1 MLLISIVAQVQWG
14 DSIAFDYENQLV
26 YHFKTYYGVIIDTV
40 GIYSLEDFYMGKVD
54 SLVYAMYYS
63 RLQSAIRS
71 GGSSGIIDKITVP
84 IAMPRGLGFLGGNQA
99 QIDIGGNQRIEF
111 GGSRNTQIGP
121 QFGGGASFP
130 QLKMKQVLDVKV
142 KGVIGTKLHIDIDH
156 NSEEVDETRKRVR
169 LYYQGEED
177 EVFQL
182 VEFGDAS
189 RLSFPNTR
197 YSSLPLGSSSGS
209 LFGIRADMKF
219 AGLKSTF
226 VLAREKGKAE
236 SKSLKLS
243 GQTAVDTFYARDYE
257 KKKFFYIG
265 EEDSVIILRVFLDD
279 NDPTNDQPLGAR
291 IAKACYEANESSLCQ
306 VGTFHEIKR
315 DSGYRYVGRNIIEML
330 FPVDDQYKIGVYYVT
345 VNNEQKGDISPS
357 RDTMLLKVIKLEGQT
372 FVDEHSTPEERAIWD
387 LSLKNVY
394 YIGFDSTTT
403 YIQMSIYRD
412 DPNIDPD
419 GENNR
424 TFLQILGLDANGD
437 NFVDA
442 TFLAPNGKYYPILYN
457 GYVIFPDFK
466 PFASESLS
474 VRDTVMY
481 MKYNLLGN
489 EGRRYY
495 MVALRQKSVDVV
507 QLPPGVQKGSVVVTV
522 NGKKLSEGKD
532 YVVDYVTGELRFKTY
547 IDPNA
552 TIDITYATGSLFE
565 LRQKSVLGIRNTY
578 QLGDK
583 LTFGNTILMR
593 SVSGMGF
600 RPVLGEEGNRTRILE
615 FDVRGDIDLPVVDKL
630 LFRIPGYQSSRASR
644 LVLSG
649 EYAQSFPV
657 ISTTGSAYIDDMENI
672 DIPEAV
678 SISPKDWHFGSPP
691 VDEFNTLFD
700 TSYYARYLRWR
711 GYYIKKREIYPPS
724 AYNNNDREGDRQE
737 GFLAFY
743 YGAQVPGSQDNWFA
757 VTTLLDKGGRDFS
770 MVSFIEVVVKGG
782 RGKIGIDVGFDIPE
796 DAPRRD
802 KYGNLKG
809 YNGVLDSEDRNGDCQ
824 IEVSLGEDT
833 GLDGVEGDDNQNVPG
848 DDGNDDYDLYN
859 NPEGTE
865 NNGRL
870 DSEGLVN
877 CKVLNTN
884 ANYFTFI
891 IDLDTTQPVYEY
903 NGWKFYRIPFDK
915 PAYAV
920 GNPTPYNVRYVRLW
934 TRGFT
939 SNDSLFIHKLEFKG
953 TKWLVEKSDTS
964 GSIAVASVSYKTSP
978 EYTPP
983 EPVKASLKYINN
995 EREDEHSLVVAYDGI
1010 LPGLEYSTYRA
1021 LSRPH
1026 DLTFYRKIAFYVK
1039 PTPTTLPPYPVLRF
1053 KFGSDSLNYYFY
1065 DYAITSS
1072 DWREVFIDMDAITR
1086 FKKSIVDSLG
1096 DSLRSDTVYRKGN
1109 FGFRGSPSLLDIKY
1123 YSITLVNPD
1132 DQPITGAIWVDDI
1145 RVIDPKPFNGYATYL
1160 DLSFN
1165 AGDVG
1170 DLRLSLEKK
1179 VAGFKGIMEDRP
1191 SNDNLETINMYSRL
1205 NAGRFFPRRWRLDI
1219 PLTYSMNKNIS
1230 FPKYKT
1236 GTDMLVEEDRYKYG
1250 TFSESRSYSVSFS
1263 KSNSTS
1269 RLLRYLLDPLRF
1281 SYSYSESRSKN
1292 FVQADTSRGQQISM
1306 GYNLRP
1312 PLSRPPK
1319 LFGKSIY
1326 YLPRNIGLNVRY
1338 DESYSVSRNFIN
1350 GSRVETPV
1358 RNLER
1363 RASITYSLINNLTN
1377 TYSRRLVFDYVRN
1390 KQSSFNESFS
1400 NRLDFRLFLVRNSI
1414 SYNASYSE
1422 SAASTT
1428 DTSRLYNVNQRTDVN
1443 YSVMSTGL
1451 MQKLPWLFRNLSD
1464 PNINFTYS
1472 RGFSVP
1478 YRTSSFPY
1486 KFRLGLQFP
1495 ESDSQYT
1502 WSESF
1507 SIRSS
1512 ERFNSSLINLSVDGN
1527 VSISSTYSNV
1537 VQRSITRG
1545 YPSLSL
1551 TLDTR
1556 SLLPG
1561 FITNYINAPSIRTG
1575 YSRSENQS
1583 ITIQPDGFT
1592 DMTTT
1597 ISENFSPLISM
1608 TFSLRDGTSISIN
1621 SSRTRSE
1628 SITSGYTSLRRISSN
1643 SSLNISLAKTFTP
1656 SDNFFLV
1663 NNLKSN
1669 LTVTLRLDMSSSR
1682 QESITEYGRNVDSD
1696 NYSRNF
1702 SIDAAYDFNRNVR
1715 ANLTISSTRSISR
1728 LTGMGTS
1735 SFSIMA
1741 YVNFNF

>member
-1 MLLISIVAQVQWG
+1 MLIISLVAQVVWG
-14 DSIAFDYENQLV
+14 DSIAIDYENQLV
-26 YHFKTYYGVIIDTV
+26 YHFRTYYGVIIDTLGV
-40 GIYSLEDFYMGKVD
+40 YSLEDFYMGRVD

-63 RLQSAIRS
+63 RLQSAIRR
-71 GGSSGIIDKITVP
+71 GGSAGIIDKITVP

-111 GGSRNTQIGP
+111 GGSKNTQIGP

-142 KGVIGTKLHIDIDH
+142 KGVIGTKLHIEIDH
-156 NSEEVDETRKRVR
+156 NSEEIDETRKKVR

-209 LFGIRADMKF
+209 LFGIRADMRF

-236 SKSLKLS
+236 SQSLKLS
-243 GQTAVDTFYARDYE
+243 GQTVVDTFYARDYE
-257 KKKFFYIG
+257 KKRFFYLG
-265 EEDSVIILRVFLDD
+265 EEDSLLILRVFLDD
-279 NDPTNDQPLGAR
+279 NDPTNDQSMGAR
-291 IAKACYEANESSLCQ
+291 IAKACYEADEASLCQ
-306 VGTFHEIKR
+306 MGMFHEIKR

-345 VNNEQKGDISPS
+345 LNNEQKGDISPS
-357 RDTMLLKVIKLEGQT
+357 RDTMLLKIIKLEGQT
-372 FVDEHSTPEERAIWD
+372 FVDENSTPQERAIWD

-437 NFVDA
+437 NYVDA
-442 TFLAPNGKYYPILYN
+442 TFLAPNGKYYPILYD
-457 GYVIFPDFK
+457 GYIIFPDFK

-474 VRDTVMY
+474 VRDTLMY
-481 MKYNLLGN
+481 NKYNLIGN

-507 QLPPGVQKGSVVVTV
+507 QLPPGVQKGSVVITV
-522 NGKKLSEGKD
+522 NGKKLTEGKD
-532 YVVDYVTGELRFKTY
+532 YVVDYGIGEIRFKTY

-552 TIDITYATGSLFE
+552 TINITYATGSLFE
-565 LRQKSVLGIRNTY
+565 LRQKSILGIRNTY
-578 QLGDK
+578 EINDRISL
-583 LTFGNTILMR
+583 GNTILMR

-600 RPVLGEEGNRTRILE
+600 RPPIGEEGNRTRILE
-615 FDVRGDIDLPVVDKL
+615 FDVRGDLDLPVVDKL
-630 LFRIPGYQSSRASR
+630 LFRIPGYQSNRISR
-644 LVLSG
+644 LTISG

-672 DIPEAV
+672 DIPEV
-678 SISPKDWHFGSPP
+678 VTISPREWHFGSPP
-691 VDEFNTLFD
+691 VDENGLPFD
-700 TSYYARYLRWR
+700 TTYYARYLRWR
-711 GYYIKKREIYPPS
+711 GYSIKKREIYPRS
-724 AYNNNDREGDRQE
+724 TYGSDREGDRQE

-743 YGAQVPGSQDNWFA
+743 YGAQVPGSQENWFA
-757 VTTLLDKGGRDFS
+757 VTNVIDKGGRDFS

-782 RGKIGIDVGFDIPE
+782 HGKLGIDVGFDIPE

-802 KYGNLKG
+802 RYGNLKG
-809 YNGVLDSEDRNGDCQ
+809 YNGMLDSEDKNGNCQ
-824 IEVSLGEDT
+824 LEVTLGEDT
-833 GLDGVEGDDNQNVPG
+833 GLDGVYGDDAQGIPG
-848 DDGNDDYDLYN
+848 DDGNDDYHLYD
-859 NPEGTE
+859 NPSGTE

-870 DSEGLVN
+870 DSEGLIN

-891 IDLDTTQPVYEY
+891 IDLDTTQPIYEY

-915 PAYAV
+915 PAYLV
-920 GNPTPYNVRYVRLW
+920 GSPTPYNIRYVRLW
-934 TRGFT
+934 VKGFT
-939 SNDSLFIHKLEFKG
+939 SEDSLFVHKVEFKG
-953 TKWLVEKSDTS
+953 TKWLVEKKDTS

-983 EPVKASLKYINN
+983 KPVEATLRYLNN
-995 EREDEHSLVVAYDGI
+995 EKEDEHSLVIAYDGI
-1010 LPGLEYSTYRA
+1010 LPGVEYSTYRA
-1021 LSRPH
+1021 LSRPN
-1026 DLTFYRKIAFYVK
+1026 DLTFYRKIAFYVR
-1039 PTPTTLPPYPVLRF
+1039 PTPTTLPPYPIIRF

-1065 DYAITSS
+1065 DYAITSA
-1072 DWREVFIDMDAITR
+1072 DWQEVSIDMEEITR
-1086 FKKSIVDSLG
+1086 FKKAVIDSLG
-1096 DSLRSDTVYRKGN
+1096 DSLRQDVVYRRGN
-1109 FGFRGSPSLLDIKY
+1109 IGFRGSPSLLDIKF

-1132 DQPITGAIWVDDI
+1132 EQPITGAIWVDDI
-1145 RVIDPKPFNGYATYL
+1145 RAIDPKSFNGYATYL
-1160 DLSFN
+1160 DMSFN
-1165 AGDVG
+1165 AGDVA
-1170 DLRLSLEKK
+1170 DFRLNLEKK

-1191 SNDNLETINMYSRL
+1191 SNDNLESINLYTKLNVGRL
-1205 NAGRFFPRRWRLDI
+1205 FPRRWRVDFPI
-1219 PLTYSMNKNIS
+1219 TYNMTKNIS

-1250 TFSESRSYSVSFS
+1250 NFSEGRSYSMSFR
-1263 KSNSTS
+1263 KSNSTN
-1269 RLLRYLLDPLRF
+1269 RILRYLLDPFSL
-1281 SYSYSESRSKN
+1281 SYSYSESRSRN
-1292 FVQADTSRGQQISM
+1292 YIQADTSKGQQVSI

-1312 PLSRPPK
+1312 PLTRPPK
-1319 LFGKSIY
+1319 LLGKSIY
-1326 YLPRNIGLNVRY
+1326 YLPRNVNLNLKY
-1338 DESYSVSRNFIN
+1338 EESYSVSQNFLN

-1358 RNLER
+1358 KNLER
-1363 RASITYSLINNLTN
+1363 GMGITYSIINNLN
-1377 TYSRRLVFDYVRN
+1377 NSYNRRLLFDYIRD
-1390 KQSSFNESFS
+1390 KKSSFNESFF
-1400 NRLDFRLFLVRNSI
+1400 NRLDFRLFLFRNSI

-1422 SAASTT
+1422 SAVSTT
-1428 DTSRLYNVNQRTDVN
+1428 DTSRLYNLNQRTDVS
-1443 YSVMSTGL
+1443 YSLMAIGL
-1451 MQKLPWLFRNLSD
+1451 MQKLPWLLKNFSD
-1464 PNINFTYS
+1464 PTLNVSYS
-1472 RGFSVP
+1472 RSFSLPQRRESLP
-1478 YRTSSFPY
+1478 YSL
-1486 KFRLGLQFP
+1486 RLGLRLP
-1495 ESDSQYT
+1495 VGDSQYT
-1502 WSESF
+1502 WSETF

-1512 ERFNSSLINLSVDGN
+1512 ERFNSSLINLSIDGN
-1527 VSISSTYSNV
+1527 LNISSTYSNV
-1537 VQRSITRG
+1537 IQKSISRG

-1551 TLDTR
+1551 TLNTR
-1556 SLLPG
+1556 DMLPS
-1561 FITNYINAPSIRTG
+1561 FVKRYITPPSIRTG
-1575 YSRSENQS
+1575 YSRNETQA

-1592 DMTTT
+1592 DITTT
-1597 ISENFSPLISM
+1597 ISENFTPLVSM
-1608 TFSLRDGTSISIN
+1608 TFSLSDGTSISIN
-1621 SSRTRSE
+1621 SSRSRSE
-1628 SITSGYTSLRRISSN
+1628 SITSGYTYLRRISSS
-1643 SSLNISLAKTFTP
+1643 SSLDVSLTKTFTP

-1669 LTVTLRLDMSSSR
+1669 LTITLRWNMSSSK
-1682 QESITEYGRNVDSD
+1682 QESITDMGRNVDSD

-1715 ANLTISSTRSISR
+1715 ANLTISSTKSVSR
-1728 LTGMGTS
+1728 LTGMGNS